1 MDAAS
6 CVAGGVAVQ
15 CGASLFNAGFL
26 FQSRASLECGVPLQR
41 GGFLFNAP
49 GLACDAGCRFHVE
62 VSSVWGVSSKQKLS

>member
-15 CGASLFNAGFL
+15 CGASLQCGL
-26 FQSRASLECGVPLQR
+26 SLQSRASLECGVPLQR

-49 GLACDAGCRFHVE
+49 GLACDAGCSFHVV
-62 VSSVWGVSSKQKLS
+62 VSSVRGASSKQKLS